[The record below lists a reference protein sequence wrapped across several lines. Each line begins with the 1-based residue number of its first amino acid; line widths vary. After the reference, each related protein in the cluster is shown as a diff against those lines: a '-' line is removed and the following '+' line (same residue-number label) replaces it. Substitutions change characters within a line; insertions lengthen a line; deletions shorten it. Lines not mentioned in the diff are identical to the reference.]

1 MQISNY
7 WKDNQKERYASDY
20 PIIKKMQ
27 QAHQDE
33 LKYWK
38 EYYTDI
44 IKEKDDILRR
54 QSARI
59 EELTAQIE
67 ELDQKNE
74 ALFNQNKALESMLH
88 VKLEGVK
95 YDGE

>member
-1 MQISNY
+1 MQISDY
-7 WKDNQKERYASDY
+7 WKDNEKQSFASDY
-20 PIIKKMQ
+20 PFMKKIQ
-27 QAHQDE
+27 QAHQEE

-38 EYYTDI
+38 EYYKEE
-44 IKEKDDILRR
+44 IKQKDDILRR
-54 QSARI
+54 QSTRI

-88 VKLEGVK
+88 VKLEGVN

>member
-1 MQISNY
+1 MSISNY
-7 WKDNQKERYASDY
+7 WKDNQKESFASDY
-20 PIIKKMQ
+20 PFMKKMQ
-27 QAHQDE
+27 LEHQE
-33 LKYWK
+33 EIKKWK
-38 EYYTDI
+38 EYYKEI

-59 EELTAQIE
+59 EELTAQLE

-88 VKLEGVK
+88 VKLEGVN